1 MRKGVRASATM
12 AGLTGAGGLILA
24 AADAHL
30 VPDTRLHTAASLMLL
45 HAVAA
50 IALTS
55 LALAV
60 PQRGIWF
67 VSAAGMLLSG
77 SVIFGCD
84 LTLRALL
91 ATRLFPMAAPLGGS
105 LLILGWIII
114 ALAAVVIL
122 RPSHSGTG
130 DQIIDK

>member
-45 HAVAA
+45 HSVAA

-77 SVIFGCD
+77 SVIFGS
-84 LTLRALL
+84 
-91 ATRLFPMAAPLGGS
+91 RLFPMAAPLGGS

-114 ALAAVVIL
+114 ALAGVVIL

>member
-1 MRKGVRASATM
+1 MRASATT

-84 LTLRALL
+84 LTLRV
-91 ATRLFPMAAPLGGS
+91 AAPLGGS

-122 RPSHSGTG
+122 RPSHRRSNH
-130 DQIIDK
+130 

>member
-1 MRKGVRASATM
+1 MRKWVRASATL

-30 VPDTRLHTAASLMLL
+30 VPDTRLHTAANLMLL

-50 IALTS
+50 IALIN

-60 PQRGIWF
+60 PRRGIWF

-91 ATRLFPMAAPLGGS
+91 ATRPFPMAAPLGGS
-105 LLILGWIII
+105 LLILGWIS
-114 ALAAVVIL
+114 LGAVIIL
-122 RPSHSGTG
+122 RP
-130 DQIIDK
+130 

>member
-1 MRKGVRASATM
+1 MRKWVRASATL

-67 VSAAGMLLSG
+67 VSAAGMFLSG

-91 ATRLFPMAAPLGGS
+91 ALFPMAAPLGES

-114 ALAAVVIL
+114 ALATVVIL